1 MKRSVYSS
9 KPLVKANS
17 IPIKPLNQRS
27 LIIFHSAIKSE
38 KTQKNYDQ
46 LLGYF
51 MKYYNLNSHK
61 DFDTLISWN
70 TKELQTRIEDY
81 VMYLR
86 SENKSYAWIN
96 SLICSLKL
104 FFSMND
110 VILNWTKLKKLLPE
124 RKKPMCDKAYSTE
137 QIRQILK
144 NTSNL
149 KYRAMIHLMSNAG
162 VRVGSFEELRIKDI
176 QDYKDGCK
184 SITNYGDDLKEYTT
198 FITAEGS
205 QAIEEYLE
213 SRKKDGEKITPDSWV
228 FTSTNQ
234 DKPISSLTAS
244 TEINRIVQNAITR
257 KKINGRFEI
266 ASCHGFRRRFATVLK
281 SNREINLSISEKLM
295 GHSTSIQLDNTYF
308 KPSLEVMFDEYR
320 KAIPEL
326 AIDESVKLKLEL
338 EKKDQEL
345 SSVEV
350 KDKRIEDL
358 ENVLAKV
365 VLNLNEL
372 KSRS

>member
-1 MKRSVYSS
+1 
-9 KPLVKANS
+9 
-17 IPIKPLNQRS
+17 
-27 LIIFHSAIKSE
+27 
-38 KTQKNYDQ
+38 
-46 LLGYF
+46 
-51 MKYYNLNSHK
+51 
-61 DFDTLISWN
+61 
-70 TKELQTRIEDY
+70 
-81 VMYLR
+81 
-86 SENKSYAWIN
+86 
-96 SLICSLKL
+96 
-104 FFSMND
+104 
-110 VILNWTKLKKLLPE
+110 
-124 RKKPMCDKAYSTE
+124 MCDKAYSTE

-149 KYRAMIHLMSNAG
+149 KYRAMIHLMANAG
-162 VRVGSFEELRIKDI
+162 VRVGSFEELRVKDI

-198 FITAEGS
+198 FITPEGS
-205 QAIEEYLE
+205 QALDEYFE
-213 SRKKDGEKITPDSWV
+213 FRKKNGDKLTSDSWV
-228 FTSTNQ
+228 FTSTDQ
-234 DKPISSLTAS
+234 DKPISSDVCS

-338 EKKDQEL
+338 QNNEKKLDALE
-345 SSVEV
+345 S